1 MYTCTRPCAR
11 PFTGGPNGR
20 EHSHICVDGRVY
32 GPYGPYTAVY
42 KPCKRLVQAVY
53 GGLRPVHGHVHGQVH
68 VCRSSS
74 CVHGRVYGRTAV
86 HTGRIHVK
94 RVVYTT
100 VYTAMYT
107 GRGRV
112 GPCTR
117 PPCTRPVRRT
127 WPGTR
132 PCTLRVYGREFGMCT
147 RLHGSVYITRPCT
160 RAVSTDGSRHGPCTR
175 RCGVH
180 CVRAVYTVVY
190 TCTRPCLRPV
200 YTAVYARCTRA
211 LLSLPLLLA
220 YFYLNIV
227 C

>member
-160 RAVSTDGSRHGPCTR
+160 LCTCRVHGRVHVYTAVFTARVHGR
-175 RCGVH
+175 
-180 CVRAVYTVVY
+180 VRAVYTRFTIITVI
-190 TCTRPCLRPV
+190 TCVFLFKYCLLKINV
-200 YTAVYARCTRA
+200 M
-211 LLSLPLLLA
+211 
-220 YFYLNIV
+220 
-227 C
+227 